1 MLQQHIDAFLIE
13 CDTTKQIRKRWIT
26 TEARLDV
33 VINFITVVTLDVQG
47 SNPLILNSLQI
58 VQCRF
63 AKSGA
68 CDAQVWLREIQIHPL

>member
-13 CDTTKQIRKRWIT
+13 CYTAKEIRKRVIPAKT
-26 TEARLDV
+26 SLDL
-33 VINFITVVTLDVQG
+33 VINFIAIVTFYIQG
-47 SNPLILNSLQI
+47 SDPLVLNCLEV

-68 CDAQVWLREIQIHPL
+68 CDAQE

>member
-1 MLQQHIDAFLIE
+1 LNIVVNLIAVVAF
-13 CDTTKQIRKRWIT
+13 
-26 TEARLDV
+26 
-33 VINFITVVTLDVQG
+33 DVQS

-68 CDAQVWLREIQIHPL
+68 CDAQE

>member
-1 MLQQHIDAFLIE
+1 MLQQYIDTFLVE
-13 CDTTKQIRKRWIT
+13 CNASKEIGKRAVTTKTSLNI
-26 TEARLDV
+26 V
-33 VINFITVVTLDVQG
+33 VNLIAVVAFYVQS

-68 CDAQVWLREIQIHPL
+68 CDAQE

>member
-26 TEARLDV
+26 AEARLDV
-33 VINFITVVTLDVQG
+33 VINFITVVALDVQG

>member
-13 CDTTKQIRKRWIT
+13 CYTAKEIRKRVIPAKT
-26 TEARLDV
+26 SLDI
-33 VINFITVVTLDVQG
+33 VINFIAIVTFYIQG
-47 SNPLILNSLQI
+47 SDPLVLNCFEV

-68 CDAQVWLREIQIHPL
+68 CDAQE